1 MSVINSLA
9 LTTELV
15 KETLVTYIFA
25 MGDSRFYSRMKFPA
39 LVIDPATNLPRAT
52 RVDDLIAPGIAM
64 AASTESILLSVTMS
78 IKYEDDESLI
88 PEGDSENE
96 FTHYVLIRSEK
107 QPATQLD
114 ETFQIRIPNL
124 PSSFDAGAW
133 VEANKAL
140 LFSPSLGVQAK
151 KMVSSN
157 AKQDKRA
164 RGSV

>member
-1 MSVINSLA
+1 MAVINSLP

-25 MGDSRFYSRMKFPA
+25 MGDSRFYSRMKFPPI
-39 LVIDPATNLPRAT
+39 VIDPVTSLPRAT
-52 RVDDLIAPGIAM
+52 TVQDLIAPGIAM
-64 AASTESILLSVTMS
+64 ASATESILLSVTMS
-78 IKYEDDESLI
+78 IKYEDDEALI
-88 PEGDSENE
+88 PEGDSQNE
-96 FTHYVLIRSEK
+96 FSHYILIRSEK
-107 QPATQLD
+107 DPAAHKD
-114 ETFQIRIPNL
+114 ETFQVRIPNL